1 MMISETTTEK
11 TAPLSEAQQA
21 LADTLAK
28 KWKKQTRIMLLAAVA
43 CTAAATGL
51 IAAFPSARAAV
62 LSVPV
67 KYAQQ
72 ITVRMAVGIAWKML
86 ILTGIALLIA
96 AMTVRQIAAKT
107 IAREELLHSADG
119 TDTEENRKSY
129 RKAAKMR
136 AASVPIR
143 VVSALM
149 LLTGISV
156 GEVKSLFLLLLAPA
170 FILLWVDKKSLKNAP
185 LPETPAAVSYR
196 RSGDIFSRLTRIAA
210 VVVLVFGGVLLIFDL
225 TGGFM
230 AYFNRQSRN
239 SMAHNIR
246 SAIVNWQQECAEQ
259 GFPCE
264 LPADTGNLRGDDT
277 DPDSLTQKIYPYF
290 TNITKIGY
298 FRVLSDENGSV
309 TEVLIS
315 PSPITDISAPDPK
328 EQQRL
333 LSSVFTCD
341 LAVGSA
347 QVYDLE
353 LELPGF

>member
-1 MMISETTTEK
+1 MMISETTNGK

-21 LADTLAK
+21 LADTLAQ

-149 LLTGISV
+149 LLMGCVLASW
-156 GEVKSLFLLLLAPA
+156 KLPFALLLLIP

-196 RSGDIFSRLTRIAA
+196 KSGDIFSKLTRIAA
-210 VVVLVFGGVLLIFDL
+210 VVVLVFGGVLFISDL
-225 TGGFM
+225 TDCFM
-230 AYFNRQSRN
+230 AYFIRQSRN
-239 SMAHNIR
+239 SMAHTIR

-259 GFPCE
+259 GIPCE

-290 TNITKIGY
+290 TDIAKISY

-315 PSPITDISAPDPK
+315 QIPITDITVPDQA
-328 EQQRL
+328 EQSEL
-333 LSSVFTCD
+333 LSSVFTCE

-347 QVYDLE
+347 KAYE
-353 LELPGF
+353 LYPPGF